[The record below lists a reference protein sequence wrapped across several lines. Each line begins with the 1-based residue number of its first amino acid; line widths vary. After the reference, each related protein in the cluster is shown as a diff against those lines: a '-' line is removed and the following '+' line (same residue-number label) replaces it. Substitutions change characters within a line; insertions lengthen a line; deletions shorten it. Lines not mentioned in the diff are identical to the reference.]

1 MIIIMIVSILLQLF
15 SAIYSLKLIKITGKI
30 KSWLAISIAII
41 LMTIRRSVTF
51 YHYLTGDLVSTL
63 DLVEELIA
71 LITSLLMFF
80 GIVWIVPIFQ
90 SIQLTNK
97 ALRRSNRALQTLSAC
112 NQIIIRENNE
122 SVLMKEIC
130 RVIVESGQYRM
141 SWVGFA
147 VNDVE
152 KSVLPVADFGFV
164 DGYLD
169 QAKITWDENA
179 TGKGPTGTAIRTG
192 QACIVH
198 DIQSDPNYHPWRSN
212 ALNRGYRS
220 AIALPFAINNSAVGT
235 LNIYSNEED
244 AFDENEVNLLT
255 ELTNDLSYAIN
266 AIRIK
271 EQRNQSEQQLFESQQ
286 RLVQF
291 VERSPL
297 GIIEWNTN
305 LEIEAWNP
313 AAEEIFGYSKEEAI
327 GKHSDQL
334 LPGIS
339 SFKFNSN
346 PFDGYSNK
354 GFNVN
359 ANEIYAKNNEK
370 IICNWYNFPLVDKEG
385 HLYRF
390 ASIVE
395 DVTNQINAEVMRE
408 NQLQRLNA
416 LRHIDM
422 SILGSFDLNIVL
434 NTIVEE
440 CIDKLQ
446 VDAISIYKYD
456 SLQNVLEY
464 KCSSGFKSTDWQDI
478 QLKPGE
484 GLAGRVIADRKMVLI
499 SDLSEIREKPLRF
512 SIFVPDKFS
521 SYIGIPLISKGE
533 VKGVFE
539 VFNKTKISGQ
549 EAWLDFLHMLTGQAA
564 IAIDNAE
571 QYEKLQIS
579 NMNLASAYDKT
590 IEGWSKTLEL
600 RDQVTEG
607 HAVRVTEITL
617 RLAEILGLKKDELVH
632 IRRGA
637 LLHDIGK
644 IMLPDSILH
653 KPGPLNEEEWMLMKQ
668 HPQIAY
674 KLLSPIKYLRPA
686 LNIPYMHHEKWDGSG
701 YPNGLKED
709 QIPLEARIFAIVD
722 VWDALNSDRPYRKAW
737 DRKKII
743 TYLKE
748 QSGIHFDPL
757 IVTQFFKLLEEQKDN
772 ALFNS

>member
-1 MIIIMIVSILLQLF
+1 MSIILIVSILIQLF
-15 SAIYSLKLIKITGKI
+15 AAFYSLRLIKITGKV

-41 LMTIRRSVTF
+41 LMTIRRSVTL
-51 YHYLTGDLVSTL
+51 YGYITGNLISSL
-63 DLVEELIA
+63 DWVEEIVA
-71 LITSLLMFF
+71 LLTSFLMAI
-80 GIVWIVPIFQ
+80 GIVWIAPIFR
-90 SIQLTNK
+90 SIKLTNK
-97 ALRRSNRALQTLSAC
+97 ALIRSNRALKTLSAC
-112 NQIIIRENNE
+112 NQIIIHENNE
-122 SVLMKEIC
+122 SILMKRIC
-130 RVIVESGQYRM
+130 RVIVELGQYRM
-141 SWVGFA
+141 AWVGFA
-147 VNDVE
+147 VDDVE

-169 QAKITWDENA
+169 QTKITWDESE
-179 TGKGPTGTAIRTG
+179 TGMGPTGMAIRTG
-192 QACIVH
+192 QTCIVR
-198 DIQSDPNYHPWRSN
+198 DVQSDPNYHPWRKN

-220 AIALPFAINNSAVGT
+220 TIASPLRGNNHVFGA
-235 LNIYSNEED
+235 LNIYSNEKD
-244 AFDENEVNLLT
+244 AFDENEVKLLT

-286 RLVQF
+286 RLVQL

-297 GIIEWNTN
+297 GIVEWSTD

-313 AAEEIFGYSKEEAI
+313 AAEMIFGYSKEEMI

-334 LPGIS
+334 LPGTS
-339 SFKFNSN
+339 NFKFDNNLYEGSS
-346 PFDGYSNK
+346 DK
-354 GFNVN
+354 GFIFD
-359 ANEIYAKNNEK
+359 ATESHTKNNEI
-370 IICNWYNFPLVDKEG
+370 IICNWYNFPLIDKEG
-385 HLYRF
+385 QLYRF
-390 ASIVE
+390 ASIIE
-395 DVTNQINAEVMRE
+395 DVTDQTNAEVMRE

-456 SLQNVLEY
+456 PLQNVLEY

-484 GLAGRVIADRKMVLI
+484 GLAGKVIVERKMVLI
-499 SDLSEIREKPLRF
+499 SDLSEIKEKISRF
-512 SIFVPDKFS
+512 SIFMPDKFN

-533 VKGVFE
+533 IKGVFE

-579 NMNLASAYDKT
+579 NMDLASAYDKT

-617 RLAEILGLKKDELVH
+617 RLAETFELRKDELVH

-644 IMLPDSILH
+644 IILPDSILH
-653 KPGPLNEEEWMLMKQ
+653 KPGPLSEEEWILMKQ

-701 YPNGLKED
+701 YPNGLKGD
-709 QIPLEARIFAIVD
+709 QIPLEARIFAVVD
-722 VWDALNSDRPYRKAW
+722 VWDALSSDRPYRKAW
-737 DRKKII
+737 HPKKVTEYI
-743 TYLKE
+743 KE
-748 QSGIHFDPL
+748 QAGKHFDPDVVMRFL
-757 IVTQFFKLLEEQKDN
+757 PMLEEKKN
-772 ALFNS
+772 HSVFMH